1 MGRFASSEKQA
12 ARAID
17 AIRDKDPT
25 AIQSLGTARDFQAC
39 LKGVCEWMKENKFG
53 SLRDITKDQAIAY
66 LQARAEMVGQKTLD
80 QERQAIQKMQQV
92 LTGKLE
98 PSERL
103 PVVKSELKQ
112 VLDSRAY
119 APEQVHLISEHQTPK
134 NSLATEIAYAAGLRA
149 HELLCLERREDRAPS
164 ARPASDLKFS
174 GREPGVIYTV
184 QGKGGLVREVS
195 IPRDLAERLEARR
208 LETPRDIK
216 DRDIWY
222 HSHYD
227 IGGGVAWSKSF
238 SQASTRTLDYSTGAH
253 GLRHSY
259 AQERMQELRA
269 QGHDRWNA
277 LEVVSQEMGHFRP
290 EITET
295 YLR

>member
-1 MGRFASSEKQA
+1 MGRFASSEKQS
-12 ARAID
+12 ARVID
-17 AIRDKDPT
+17 AIHAKDPM

-39 LKGVCEWMKENKFG
+39 LKGVCEWMKENRFG
-53 SLRDITKDQAIAY
+53 SLRDITKDQAVAY
-66 LQARAEMVGQKTLD
+66 LQARAETVGQKALD

-92 LTGKLE
+92 LTGKLQ

-112 VLDSRAY
+112 VLESRAY
-119 APEQVHLISEHQTPK
+119 APEQVRLIAEHQTPK
-134 NSLATEIAYAAGLRA
+134 NGLATEIAYAAGLRA
-149 HELLCLERREDRAPS
+149 HELLCIERREDRAPS
-164 ARPASDLKFS
+164 SRPASDNKFA
-174 GREPGVIYTV
+174 GRDGVIYTV

-195 IPRDLAERLEARR
+195 IPRALAERLEAHR
-208 LETPRDIK
+208 LDTPKEVR

-222 HSHYD
+222 RSHYD
-227 IGGGVAWSKSF
+227 IGGGVAWSRSF
-238 SQASTRTLDYSTGAH
+238 SQASTRVLGYSTGAH
-253 GLRHSY
+253 GVRHAY
-259 AQERMQELRA
+259 AQERMHELRA
-269 QGHDRWNA
+269 QGLDRWRA